1 MGVFEYTD
9 HYTVFHYGRMPDQI
23 PGKGEAI
30 CRMAHFNFLLLED
43 AGVATH
49 FRRLLPPPPHPNRI
63 EFTLARTLE
72 SAAAAPGP
80 APSGNRLLPLQ
91 VLFRDQLP
99 AKSSVHRCLAAGV
112 LTPAGIGV
120 DTPPAV
126 GE

>member
-49 FRRLLPPPPHPNRI
+49 FRRLLPPLPTRTGSSSPSRAPWSPQPRPPVRHRPVTVCSPFRSS
-63 EFTLARTLE
+63 
-72 SAAAAPGP
+72 SATSSPP
-80 APSGNRLLPLQ
+80 KAPSTG
-91 VLFRDQLP
+91 
-99 AKSSVHRCLAAGV
+99 AW
-112 LTPAGIGV
+112 
-120 DTPPAV
+120 PP
-126 GE
+126 ES